1 MNDTPFNIVAAMN
14 DAEAFAPWFKGESWD
29 GWRAILR
36 GAFALAMSDAER
48 EFFRKVAE
56 RDPPE
61 QPVKELW
68 LICGRRAGKDS
79 IASLI
84 VAHAAAL
91 FDGQESLRPGERA
104 MCLALACDRD
114 QAKIVLNYT
123 RSYFTDIPPLREMV
137 KCETATGFELNNAV
151 DVAIATNNFRSV
163 RGRPVR
169 CVVFDECAFWRS
181 EDSANPDEEVY
192 RAVKPGMA
200 TIPDAMLIGITSPY
214 RKSGLA
220 YRKFAEHYGKD
231 GNILVIRAP
240 SKVLNPT
247 LDQATIDEALEQDPA
262 AARAEWLAEFRD
274 DISGWAPRELID
286 DAVDRGVTV
295 RPPQPGVRYVSFCD
309 ASGGVKDSYTA
320 AIAHGEEGAAVL
332 DCLVEIRPPFNPD
345 TATAQ
350 IADVLKSYGCR
361 STEGDRYAAQWVV
374 QAFNKCG
381 INYKH
386 SERDRSAIYLDALPL
401 FTTGRAKLLDNKR
414 LINQFA
420 GLERR
425 TSAMG
430 KDRVDHGPSGA
441 DDACN
446 SAAGA
451 MVLASVGSGAVEI
464 SAEGAAAFARLTA
477 RRGSGFPVAS
487 VFSSNRA
494 DRRHLTR

>member
-1 MNDTPFNIVAAMN
+1 V
-14 DAEAFAPWFKGESWD
+14 
-29 GWRAILR
+29 
-36 GAFALAMSDAER
+36 
-48 EFFRKVAE
+48 
-56 RDPPE
+56 
-61 QPVKELW
+61 
-68 LICGRRAGKDS
+68 
-79 IASLI
+79 
-84 VAHAAAL
+84 
-91 FDGQESLRPGERA
+91 
-104 MCLALACDRD
+104 
-114 QAKIVLNYT
+114 
-123 RSYFTDIPPLREMV
+123 
-137 KCETATGFELNNAV
+137 
-151 DVAIATNNFRSV
+151 
-163 RGRPVR
+163 
-169 CVVFDECAFWRS
+169 
-181 EDSANPDEEVY
+181 
-192 RAVKPGMA
+192 
-200 TIPDAMLIGITSPY
+200 
-214 RKSGLA
+214 
-220 YRKFAEHYGKD
+220 
-231 GNILVIRAP
+231 LVIRAP
-240 SKVLNPT
+240 SLLLNPT
-247 LDQATIDEALEQDPA
+247 LDRSIVDEALEQDPA

-274 DISGWAPRELID
+274 DISGWASRELID
-286 DAVDRGVTV
+286 DAVDPGVTV

-332 DCLVEIRPPFNPD
+332 VCLVEIRPPFNPD

-350 IADVLKSYGCR
+350 IAEVLKSYGCR

-425 TSAMG
+425 TSSMG

-464 SAEGAAAFARLTA
+464 SSAGAAEFARLTA
-477 RRGSGFPVAS
+477 RRGSGFPA
-487 VFSSNRA
+487 
-494 DRRHLTR
+494 RRSLFPITPAGVN